1 MTHLP
6 PFRWEGMGTICMED
20 GLIQRPV
27 SRRKMGRTT
36 WFGRTKT
43 MFEWNNHYA
52 INPVLSLNDY
62 SNIIHL
68 YYILFSAIARNQC
81 GDDSRIGSVQLEY

>member
-1 MTHLP
+1 
-6 PFRWEGMGTICMED
+6 
-20 GLIQRPV
+20 
-27 SRRKMGRTT
+27 
-36 WFGRTKT
+36 

-81 GDDSRIGSVQLEY
+81 GDDSRIGSVHLEY